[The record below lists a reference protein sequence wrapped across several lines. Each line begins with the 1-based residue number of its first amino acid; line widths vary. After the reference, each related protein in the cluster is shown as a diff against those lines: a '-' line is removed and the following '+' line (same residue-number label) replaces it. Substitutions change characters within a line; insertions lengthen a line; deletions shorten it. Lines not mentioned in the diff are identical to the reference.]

1 MGTGEVENELIFHKN
16 VSSLN
21 LYRISLRLRMIGSM
35 IVILI
40 LFVITTAFVK
50 INTDD
55 YQDYFF
61 VFTLTTVF
69 VVNIFS
75 AIVSGGLFGM
85 SGMFPSEYISAVM
98 SGQALG
104 GVVTALAEV
113 ISISFATGLPTIS
126 SFIFF
131 LVGTAM
137 LILGLVFYMSA
148 EKTLFFKV
156 HINQSQVKTTNRVA
170 INSNV
175 ETSSELVA
183 NVSRHYMQPD
193 WTKICSKIWV
203 HGFSAFLVFVTTLA
217 VYPAITVLIT
227 SVDKGN
233 HNKWNNV
240 YFLPCLNYLLFNS
253 GDYIGRILSGW
264 IKRPRNQ
271 PNLIAFLTVL
281 RIGFIPAFLLCN
293 ITQKHPLPVLIHSD
307 EIFILLMTAFSI
319 SNGYLANISLIYAPA

>member
-1 MGTGEVENELIFHKN
+1 MWISHDSY
-16 VSSLN
+16 SSLN
-21 LYRISLRLRMIGSM
+21 NYRISLKLRMIGSM
-35 IVILI
+35 VVILI

-55 YQDYFF
+55 YQDIFF
-61 VFTLTTVF
+61 EFTLTTVF
-69 VVNIFS
+69 IVNIFS

-104 GVVTALAEV
+104 GVVTAIAEV
-113 ISISFATGLPTIS
+113 ISLSFATSLPTIS
-126 SFIFF
+126 GFVFF
-131 LVGTAM
+131 LSGTVM
-137 LILGLVFYMSA
+137 LVFGLVFYMIA
-148 EKTLFFKV
+148 DKTVFFKF
-156 HINQSQVKTTNRVA
+156 HINQSQLKTSNRVA

-175 ETSSELVA
+175 ETSPEMVA

-193 WTKICSKIWV
+193 WRKICSKIWL
-203 HGFSAFLVFVTTLA
+203 HGFSAWLVFVTTLA

-227 SVDKGN
+227 SVNKGH
-233 HNKWNNV
+233 HNKWNDV

-271 PNLIAFLTVL
+271 PNLIAILSVL
-281 RIGFIPAFLLCN
+281 RIGFVPAFLLCN

-307 EIFILLMTAFSI
+307 VIFFLLMAVFSI